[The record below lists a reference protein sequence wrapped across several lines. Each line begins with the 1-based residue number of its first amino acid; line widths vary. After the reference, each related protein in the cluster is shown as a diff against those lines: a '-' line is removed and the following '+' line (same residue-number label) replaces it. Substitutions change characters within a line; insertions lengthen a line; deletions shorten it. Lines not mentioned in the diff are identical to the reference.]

1 MLNNLKKVLL
11 KPNNKSCAPGNR
23 LKKKMKLGEGAYGR
37 VYRGAINRNGRKFV
51 AYKEI
56 NTAKNTLGM
65 AEFEFKV
72 AQKLKAFKV
81 PQMYLYKR
89 CRDLDILYLEY
100 FNGKELNDWWN
111 SQISLKAAK
120 SVLLQVIHTLYM
132 INKSIPGFRHHDL
145 HGGNVIINQVPE
157 KNFTVNVL
165 GKTYTISNGGV
176 EAVIIDFG
184 LAHMPGMIN
193 YSINRGQ
200 HEDVGISRSSHN
212 LYDLHFFLSAV
223 FAKVERKKT
232 ATDVAVYNFIKE
244 LIPNDDYFAETS
256 KVTKEHRIRLGLTK
270 NHNLNLPSFTKF
282 LTHSFF
288 AKQNNGF
295 VTGLVKASKAWR
307 PRKDSFKTPK
317 KTRFDTPRPS
327 MRKTPTIIP
336 RSVKKNT
343 TPVRRP
349 QTVVKTTRKQSTS
362 RPKTA

>member
-1 MLNNLKKVLL
+1 MLNNLEKVLL
-11 KPNNKSCAPGNR
+11 EPNNKSCAPGNR

-72 AQKLKAFKV
+72 AQKLKALKV

-132 INKSIPGFRHHDL
+132 INKRIPGFRHHDL

-176 EAVIIDFG
+176 EAVIID
-184 LAHMPGMIN
+184 
-193 YSINRGQ
+193 S
-200 HEDVGISRSSHN
+200 SRPT
-212 LYDLHFFLSAV
+212 
-223 FAKVERKKT
+223 T
-232 ATDVAVYNFIKE
+232 ASVSEYGAMMASVCQFSG
-244 LIPNDDYFAETS
+244 TS
-256 KVTKEHRIRLGLTK
+256 G
-270 NHNLNLPSFTKF
+270 S
-282 LTHSFF
+282 
-288 AKQNNGF
+288 
-295 VTGLVKASKAWR
+295 
-307 PRKDSFKTPK
+307 
-317 KTRFDTPRPS
+317 
-327 MRKTPTIIP
+327 RKTG
-336 RSVKKNT
+336 RLSG
-343 TPVRRP
+343 
-349 QTVVKTTRKQSTS
+349 S
-362 RPKTA
+362 

>member
-1 MLNNLKKVLL
+1 
-11 KPNNKSCAPGNR
+11 
-23 LKKKMKLGEGAYGR
+23 
-37 VYRGAINRNGRKFV
+37 
-51 AYKEI
+51 
-56 NTAKNTLGM
+56 
-65 AEFEFKV
+65 
-72 AQKLKAFKV
+72 
-81 PQMYLYKR
+81 
-89 CRDLDILYLEY
+89 
-100 FNGKELNDWWN
+100 
-111 SQISLKAAK
+111 
-120 SVLLQVIHTLYM
+120 M
-132 INKSIPGFRHHDL
+132 INKRIPGFRHHDL

-193 YSINRGQ
+193 YSISRGQ

-223 FAKVERKKT
+223 FSKVERKKT
-232 ATDVAVYNFIKE
+232 ATDTAVYNFIKE
-244 LIPNDDYFAETS
+244 LIPNDDYFTENS

-282 LTHSFF
+282 LTHPFF
-288 AKQNNGF
+288 AKQNNGL

-327 MRKTPTIIP
+327 MRKTSTIIP

>member
-1 MLNNLKKVLL
+1 
-11 KPNNKSCAPGNR
+11 
-23 LKKKMKLGEGAYGR
+23 MKLGEGAYGR